1 MENTFVYDIVV
12 LKRVLNFTIKNLKK
26 DHHLSDNSTYGRS
39 QRKKIRYVKWIL
51 NLIRNPVD
59 FTYCEILDMID
70 LKIEARKKDLVNT
83 LAKNQKETIED
94 SIKGLGWL
102 RKIVESTSRLGFN
115 DIIFS

>member
-1 MENTFVYDIVV
+1 
-12 LKRVLNFTIKNLKK
+12 
-26 DHHLSDNSTYGRS
+26 
-39 QRKKIRYVKWIL
+39 
-51 NLIRNPVD
+51 
-59 FTYCEILDMID
+59 MID